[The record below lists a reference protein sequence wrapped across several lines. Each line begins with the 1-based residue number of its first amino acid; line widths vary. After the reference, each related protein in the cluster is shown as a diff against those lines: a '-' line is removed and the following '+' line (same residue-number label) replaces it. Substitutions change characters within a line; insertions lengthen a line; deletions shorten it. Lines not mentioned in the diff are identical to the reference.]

1 LSKYIFSLYHLIT
14 LFIIPTLVVITG
26 FKYNTETSAN
36 LSLIYSIV
44 FMVFFPLNGNVRH
57 YILNSNNNYINNL
70 ITFRLLSYFPLF
82 LLSFL
87 IAYFVL
93 DTDYKTILKI
103 VLLGSFYWI
112 NEIFVS
118 FEEKNNKYQLIFL
131 LIILY
136 SFSLFMT
143 LFVDNIKG
151 DFTYVLIAYLIS
163 LIFALDSIFKKLK
176 FKIVIKN
183 VISDIKEMIIPQIG
197 GTFMIGI
204 SSFLYKVL
212 ILSFISKSVAGTIFI
227 ALTIS
232 GLMLTVFTYG
242 LGPSIIKNQIS
253 KDQKTTVNLIYK
265 LSVIPILIGI
275 MSVLLKYFNI
285 INFEIIENQ
294 EIFFYCFGIS
304 LMGIPFSILGQ
315 YFKLSVIYQS
325 LKLNVYIYDSIPN
338 LSVLLLILLI
348 ILNFETY
355 LVGITYLYTGALTFF
370 IYKRLYSQS
379 NRVVR
384 QNI

>member
-1 LSKYIFSLYHLIT
+1 
-14 LFIIPTLVVITG
+14 
-26 FKYNTETSAN
+26 
-36 LSLIYSIV
+36 
-44 FMVFFPLNGNVRH
+44 MVFFPLNGNVRH